1 MNSPEPGFLQ
11 GIPWKKSL
19 GVRITWIAILVT
31 ITSLI
36 ITGAG
41 LIVIAG
47 TGQQQNVY
55 DLQENR
61 VDAVALLISSFVNAQ
76 RSELQIF
83 EELTPL
89 SSMSRSKQQ
98 ISLEELLISRQKTL
112 SQVTLLGT
120 DGSELIRL
128 SRFHTFLPGEMSDQA
143 DNPAFQSAMQ
153 GSSYISEIYVSPDSG
168 LLSMQIAIPVMTDT
182 GEITGVILAEE
193 NAVRLWS
200 EVSRTNVGETGY
212 VYLVDRQGR
221 FIAYYELSEVLQ
233 NYGREMLHVPPVQD
247 FVSGKPV
254 SSRIVYEYP
263 GMNGEDV
270 IGVYAPIE
278 GTEWAVVTE
287 LPAKEA
293 YEGITSMK
301 NFLYAAIILAI
312 IGTGLLVFTLTRRT
326 ITPLRAL
333 IDIARRIGTGDL
345 DTYMVRADR
354 EDEVGVLAVTM
365 NHMQNELNKLYR
377 DLEQQVEELRINQQ
391 VLSQARNKLNILN
404 TVTFQD
410 IQNALFSMHGYLLME
425 EAQDNPDPE
434 KIFSRQ
440 KTGIERISSA
450 LRFADKFQNLGL
462 NPPEWQKVSQS
473 FLYAISHLDLSS
485 LSRDLQVDSLE
496 IFADPLLESVF
507 FILTENVIRHGKN
520 ANAITVHFEE
530 RPAGLTLFFE
540 DNGSGVPNDLKEKIF
555 DLSYETDKDRGL
567 FLVREI
573 LSVTGITIS
582 ENGEWGNGARFE
594 ILVPDGAWRY
604 AEP

>member
-153 GSSYISEIYVSPDSG
+153 GLSYISEIYVSPDSG

>member
-153 GSSYISEIYVSPDSG
+153 GLSYISEIYVSPDSG
-168 LLSMQIAIPVMTDT
+168 LLSMQIAIPVKTDT

-530 RPAGLTLFFE
+530 RSVGLTLFFE

-582 ENGEWGNGARFE
+582 ENGEWGKGARFE
-594 ILVPDGAWRY
+594 ILIPDGAWRY

>member
-153 GSSYISEIYVSPDSG
+153 GLSYISEIYVSPDSG
-168 LLSMQIAIPVMTDT
+168 LLSMQIAIPVKTDT

-530 RPAGLTLFFE
+530 RSVGLTLFFE

-582 ENGEWGNGARFE
+582 ENGEWGKGARFE

>member
-153 GSSYISEIYVSPDSG
+153 GLSYISEIYVSPDSG
-168 LLSMQIAIPVMTDT
+168 LLSMQIAIPVKTDT

-507 FILTENVIRHGKN
+507 FILTENVIRHGKT

-582 ENGEWGNGARFE
+582 ENGEWGKGARFE
-594 ILVPDGAWRY
+594 ILIPDGAWRY

>member
-153 GSSYISEIYVSPDSG
+153 GLSYISEIYVSPDSG

-530 RPAGLTLFFE
+530 RSVGLTLFFE

-582 ENGEWGNGARFE
+582 ENGEWGKGARFE
-594 ILVPDGAWRY
+594 ILIPDGAWRY

>member
-153 GSSYISEIYVSPDSG
+153 GLSYISEIYVSPDSG
-168 LLSMQIAIPVMTDT
+168 LLSMQIAIPVKTDT

-345 DTYMVRADR
+345 DTYMVIADR

-377 DLEQQVEELRINQQ
+377 DLEQQVEKLRINQQ

-485 LSRDLQVDSLE
+485 FSRDLQVDSLE

-507 FILTENVIRHGKN
+507 FILTENVIRHGKT

-582 ENGEWGNGARFE
+582 ENGEWGKGARFE

>member
-153 GSSYISEIYVSPDSG
+153 GLSYISEIYVSPDSG
-168 LLSMQIAIPVMTDT
+168 LLSMQIAIPVKTDT

-530 RPAGLTLFFE
+530 RSVGLTLFFE

>member
-153 GSSYISEIYVSPDSG
+153 GLSYISEIYVSPDSG

-530 RPAGLTLFFE
+530 RSVGLTLFFE

>member
-1 MNSPEPGFLQ
+1 
-11 GIPWKKSL
+11 
-19 GVRITWIAILVT
+19 
-31 ITSLI
+31 
-36 ITGAG
+36 
-41 LIVIAG
+41 
-47 TGQQQNVY
+47 
-55 DLQENR
+55 
-61 VDAVALLISSFVNAQ
+61 
-76 RSELQIF
+76 
-83 EELTPL
+83 
-89 SSMSRSKQQ
+89 
-98 ISLEELLISRQKTL
+98 
-112 SQVTLLGT
+112 
-120 DGSELIRL
+120 
-128 SRFHTFLPGEMSDQA
+128 FHTFLPGEMSDQA

-153 GSSYISEIYVSPDSG
+153 GLSYISEIYVSPDSG
-168 LLSMQIAIPVMTDT
+168 LLSMQIAIPVKTDT

-221 FIAYYELSEVLQ
+221 FIAYYELTEVLR
-233 NYGREMLHVPPVQD
+233 NYGRDMLHVPPVQD
-247 FVSGKPV
+247 FVSGKSV

-530 RPAGLTLFFE
+530 RSVGLTLFFE

>member
-76 RSELQIF
+76 RSKLQIF

-153 GSSYISEIYVSPDSG
+153 GLSYISEIYVSPDSG
-168 LLSMQIAIPVMTDT
+168 LLSMQIAIPVKTDT

-530 RPAGLTLFFE
+530 RSVGLTLFFE

-582 ENGEWGNGARFE
+582 ENGEWGKGARFE
-594 ILVPDGAWRY
+594 ILIPDGAWRY

>member
-153 GSSYISEIYVSPDSG
+153 GLSYISEIYVSPDSG
-168 LLSMQIAIPVMTDT
+168 LLSMQIAIPVKTDT

>member
-153 GSSYISEIYVSPDSG
+153 GLSYISEIYVSPDSG
-168 LLSMQIAIPVMTDT
+168 LLSMQIAIPVKTDT

-582 ENGEWGNGARFE
+582 ENGEWGKGARFE
-594 ILVPDGAWRY
+594 ILIPDGAWRY

>member
-153 GSSYISEIYVSPDSG
+153 GLSYISEIYVSPDSG
-168 LLSMQIAIPVMTDT
+168 LLSMQIAIPVKTDT

-345 DTYMVRADR
+345 ETYMVRSER

-530 RPAGLTLFFE
+530 RSVGLTLFFE

-582 ENGEWGNGARFE
+582 ENGEWGKGARFE
-594 ILVPDGAWRY
+594 ILIPDGAWRY

>member
-1 MNSPEPGFLQ
+1 MNSQEPAPLQ

-41 LIVIAG
+41 LIAIAG

-61 VDAVALLISSFVNAQ
+61 VDTVALLISSFVNAQ

-89 SSMSRSKQQ
+89 SSMSRSEQQ

-153 GSSYISEIYVSPDSG
+153 GLSYISEIYVSPDSG

-221 FIAYYELSEVLQ
+221 FIAYYELTEVLR
-233 NYGREMLHVPPVQD
+233 NYGRDMLHVPPVQD
-247 FVSGKPV
+247 FVSGKSV

-345 DTYMVRADR
+345 DTYMVIADR

-485 LSRDLQVDSLE
+485 FSRDLQVDSLE

-507 FILTENVIRHGKN
+507 FILTENVIRHGKT

-582 ENGEWGNGARFE
+582 ENGEWGKGARFE

>member
-153 GSSYISEIYVSPDSG
+153 GLSYISEIYVSPDSG

-582 ENGEWGNGARFE
+582 ENGEWGKGARFE

>member
-1 MNSPEPGFLQ
+1 MNSQEPAPLQ

-41 LIVIAG
+41 LIAIAG

-61 VDAVALLISSFVNAQ
+61 VDTVALLISSFVNAQ

-89 SSMSRSKQQ
+89 SSMSRSEQQ

-112 SQVTLLGT
+112 SQVTLLDT
-120 DGSELIRL
+120 DGSELISL

-221 FIAYYELSEVLQ
+221 FIAYYELTEVLR
-233 NYGREMLHVPPVQD
+233 NYGRDMLHVPPVQD
-247 FVSGKPV
+247 FVSGKSV

-345 DTYMVRADR
+345 DTYMVIADR

-377 DLEQQVEELRINQQ
+377 DLEQQVEKLRINQQ

-485 LSRDLQVDSLE
+485 FSRDLQVDSLE

-507 FILTENVIRHGKN
+507 FILTENVIRHGKT

-582 ENGEWGNGARFE
+582 ENGEWGKGARFE
-594 ILVPDGAWRY
+594 ILIPDGAWRY